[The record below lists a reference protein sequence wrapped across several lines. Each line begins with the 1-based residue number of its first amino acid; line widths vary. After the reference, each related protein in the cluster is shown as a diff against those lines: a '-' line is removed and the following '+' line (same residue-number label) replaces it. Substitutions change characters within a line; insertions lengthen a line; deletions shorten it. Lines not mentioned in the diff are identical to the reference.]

1 MPRTVKKDAN
11 LQPGKPLKPNNL
23 SPRAAIEWD
32 RITGELATAQIQV
45 TAAHRTVLSM
55 AATIAADIADA
66 WEVVKNEGAYERNE
80 KTGASQAHPA
90 TKRLDAL
97 RRDYI
102 KVLAMLGLRTA
113 VAGQDPD
120 KAPASLEDLLNE

>member
-1 MPRTVKKDAN
+1 MPRTVKKDSN

-23 SPRAAIEWD
+23 SERASAEWD
-32 RITGELATAQIQV
+32 RLTRELDVAHIQV
-45 TAAHRTVLSM
+45 TAAHRTPLSL

-66 WEVVKNEGAYERNE
+66 WAAVERDGTYIE
-80 KTGASQAHPA
+80 TKTGCLAAHPA
-90 TKRLDAL
+90 SKRLDAL

-113 VAGQDPD
+113 VAGQED
-120 KAPASLEDLLNE
+120 KHEDTLEDVLNG